1 MLLAAQVC
9 FASLSVVGRETVMR
23 IPPGVV
29 PLVRTAGGAV
39 VFCAVAAAM
48 GVLRLHR
55 RDLPFLLL
63 CALTGVVLNQ
73 ELFIHGLAHSGAIN
87 ATVLGSTIPV
97 FTVIAALALRREQ
110 FHWLRGAGI
119 AMAFAGA
126 AYLVGISDFSVGGD
140 HLLGSMMVL
149 GNAASYG
156 IYLVIVRKLKDRYD
170 PIGLIAILFVLALPM
185 TIPVGIAEWSAMP
198 VLTSADYGRL
208 AFLIAVPTVAAY
220 ALIQLSL
227 KRAESTLV
235 AAYIYLQPVLVTFGA
250 MARLHEHPSS
260 RLLIAA
266 PVVFIGVFLASR
278 APVRKIAPAEVA

>member
-29 PLVRTAGGAV
+29 PLVRTAGGAI

-97 FTVIAALALRREQ
+97 FTVIAALALRREG
-110 FHWLRGAGI
+110 LCRRC
-119 AMAFAGA
+119 
-126 AYLVGISDFSVGGD
+126 
-140 HLLGSMMVL
+140 VL
-149 GNAASYG
+149 GGNFRF
-156 IYLVIVRKLKDRYD
+156 LRRWR
-170 PIGLIAILFVLALPM
+170 PFV
-185 TIPVGIAEWSAMP
+185 G
-198 VLTSADYGRL
+198 
-208 AFLIAVPTVAAY
+208 
-220 ALIQLSL
+220 
-227 KRAESTLV
+227 
-235 AAYIYLQPVLVTFGA
+235 
-250 MARLHEHPSS
+250 
-260 RLLIAA
+260 
-266 PVVFIGVFLASR
+266 
-278 APVRKIAPAEVA
+278 